1 MRIGFGNDIH
11 RLQEGKP
18 LYIGGL
24 PIPYKKGCIA
34 HSDGDVLLH
43 ALIDAILGAF
53 ALGDI
58 GAFFPPEDEAYKD
71 ADSRSLLEYVLEN
84 TNPKFINIDSVIT
97 LEEFKLQPYI
107 LKIRKYVAD
116 LCGINIDQ
124 VSVKAK
130 TNEGLGPLGKGEGIK
145 AEVVV
150 LLGNN

>member
-11 RLQEGKP
+11 KLQEGRP

-24 PIPYKKGCIA
+24 PIPHTKGSIA

-43 ALIDAILGAF
+43 ALIDAILGAL

-58 GAFFPPEDEAYKD
+58 GAFFPPDDDKYKD

-84 TNPKFINIDSVIT
+84 TNPKFINIDSTIT
-97 LEEFKLQPYI
+97 LEGFKLQPYI
-107 LKIRKYVAD
+107 YKIRKYVAE
-116 LCGINIDQ
+116 LCSIGIEQ
-124 VSVKAK
+124 VSIKAK
-130 TNEGLGPLGKGEGIK
+130 TNEGLGEIGKGNAIK

-150 LLGNN
+150 LLESK

>member
-11 RLQEGKP
+11 RLESGRP

-24 PIPYKKGCIA
+24 PIPCKKGAVA

-43 ALIDAILGAF
+43 ALIDAILGAL

-58 GAFFPPEDEAYKD
+58 GTFFPPEDDRYKD
-71 ADSRSLLEYVLEN
+71 VDSRSLLEYVLEN
-84 TNPKFINIDSVIT
+84 TNPKFINIDAVIT

-107 LKIRKYVAD
+107 IKIRKYVAD
-116 LCGINIDQ
+116 MCGLEMGQ
-124 VSVKAK
+124 VSIKAK
-130 TNEGLGPLGKGEGIK
+130 TNESLGPIGKGEAIK